1 MTWNLLSDS
10 YVSKQETIIDGFATK
25 LADTSH
31 HLNTDAVMDKDGKK
45 DQDTGV
51 CVCVCVCVVSYS
63 CFLERIQFLWHSRV
77 QDSSRLYSRIHAC
90 ILDSDSRIVIDVI
103 ASFCWTF

>member
-10 YVSKQETIIDGFATK
+10 YVSKQETIDGFATK

-51 CVCVCVCVVSYS
+51 CVCESYRIVVFWSAS
-63 CFLERIQFLWHSRV
+63 SFFGIQEFKIV
-77 QDSSRLYSRIHAC
+77 QDFTHASMHASW
-90 ILDSDSRIVIDVI
+90 IRIVG
-103 ASFCWTF
+103 